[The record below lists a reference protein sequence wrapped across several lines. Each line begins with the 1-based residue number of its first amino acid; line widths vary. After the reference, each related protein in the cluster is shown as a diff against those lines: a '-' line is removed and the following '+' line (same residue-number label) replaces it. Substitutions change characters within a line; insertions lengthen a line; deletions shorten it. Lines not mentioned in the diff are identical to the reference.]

1 MRRAVP
7 FIKAVVGG
15 PAPIAV
21 TDVPFAHAHRRVAGI
36 REHIAQPPI
45 PTYDSRVSSR
55 HRDRVIA
62 AANGVT
68 AGKQRRTRWC
78 ALRLGRIVEQLKAL
92 GGELIDA
99 TRVGAAQDAAA
110 VTAQLAIAQVV
121 YVEVNDVGSI
131 RHSSFL
137 LASCCRSSRHT
148 RLSRVVQIEVY
159 APNSHVGK
167 LVI

>member
-21 TDVPFAHAHRRVAGI
+21 TDVPFAHAHRRVAGV
-36 REHIAQPPI
+36 REDIAQRAL
-45 PTYDSRVSSR
+45 PTDDSRVSSR

-62 AANGVT
+62 TANGMT

-78 ALRLGRIVEQLKAL
+78 ALRLGRIVEQLQAL

-99 TRVGAAQDAAA
+99 TRAGAAQDSAG
-110 VTAQLAIAQVV
+110 VRAQLAIALVV
-121 YVEVNDVGSI
+121 
-131 RHSSFL
+131 
-137 LASCCRSSRHT
+137 
-148 RLSRVVQIEVY
+148 
-159 APNSHVGK
+159 HVT
-167 LVI
+167 VR